1 MTEPRLTKAQYMAA
15 YKAWM
20 DVRTRIDDS
29 SRAVIAAIAEHVQYS
44 SEAAQEPRFT
54 LAEIEAAILAQGMT
68 HGGRLEFARAIRAR
82 LSPAP
87 PDRAPEE
94 RVTVRRV
101 AGSGVGVFDG
111 DKQQGPCFLTHED
124 AQRHRTGLIA
134 ELSSG
139 REDGCTVGAM
149 AIHGASSSRKQTPTE
164 MSGRIERMETNSVIA
179 RAAKA
184 AHEANRVLCLAL
196 GDTSQP
202 KWEDAPEWQ
211 QSSATNGVKMI
222 LDNPATTPEQSH
234 EGWLAEKTATG
245 WKYGPVKN
253 PETKEH
259 PCFVPYGELPEN
271 QRLKDEM
278 FGLVVRAVLAI

>member
-1 MTEPRLTKAQYMAA
+1 MADKLAAESEEQMTEPRLTEAQYQAAIEA
-15 YKAWM
+15 YKK
-20 DVRTRIDDS
+20 VSRTRIDDS
-29 SRAVIAAIAEHVQYS
+29 RRAVIAAIAEHVQYS

-134 ELSSG
+134 ELQA
-139 REDGCTVGAM
+139 D
-149 AIHGASSSRKQTPTE
+149 
-164 MSGRIERMETNSVIA
+164 
-179 RAAKA
+179 AK
-184 AHEANRVLCLAL
+184 
-196 GDTSQP
+196 T
-202 KWEDAPEWQ
+202 DAP
-211 QSSATNGVKMI
+211 
-222 LDNPATTPEQSH
+222 
-234 EGWLAEKTATG
+234 
-245 WKYGPVKN
+245 
-253 PETKEH
+253 
-259 PCFVPYGELPEN
+259 
-271 QRLKDEM
+271 
-278 FGLVVRAVLAI
+278 